1 MPVKEIRAR
10 AAHFLSDEL
19 AAACGTTL
27 QKLVQFVAGQAEL
40 TPAQLLKL
48 AHRLRQTHA
57 VL

>member
-1 MPVKEIRAR
+1 MTINDLRAR
-10 AAHFLSDEL
+10 AAYHLSDDL

-48 AHRLRQTHA
+48 AHRIRQNSPG
-57 VL
+57 